1 MLAAVVQGCLLV
13 NLLCASKPE
22 YNSKF
27 SVLAEMAPVFFAQNV
42 QQTYL
47 RLGAL
52 MHADEVRADS
62 RLGCR
67 GSYQKFPAKAV
78 MSYTSS

>member
-1 MLAAVVQGCLLV
+1 V

-22 YNSKF
+22 YNAKF

-52 MHADEVRADS
+52 MRADEVLADS
-62 RLGCR
+62 KLERM
-67 GSYQKFPAKAV
+67 GSQSPCKGFAARAP
-78 MSYTSS
+78 